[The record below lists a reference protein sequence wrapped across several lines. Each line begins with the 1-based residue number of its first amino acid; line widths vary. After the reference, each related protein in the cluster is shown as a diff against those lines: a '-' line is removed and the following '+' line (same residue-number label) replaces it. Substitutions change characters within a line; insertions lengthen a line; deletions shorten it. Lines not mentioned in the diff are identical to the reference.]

1 MHNEKIAVT
10 WHNGGPTVHQLHR
23 YIYTSN
29 MNKLHDILYTLETNT
44 VLNEPS
50 MIIDRY
56 QIGNSIRGCII
67 G

>member
-29 MNKLHDILYTLETNT
+29 MNKLHDILYTLET
-44 VLNEPS
+44 
-50 MIIDRY
+50 
-56 QIGNSIRGCII
+56 
-67 G
+67 